1 VPPAAEDTP
10 ASPAWNEVRSWR
22 VRTRERLIAER
33 LALAPAVRSAQA
45 ERARGNLAGVD
56 LTAFAVLGI
65 YWPIRGEIDVR
76 DAAAAHLR
84 AGGRLVLPAVV
95 AKDAPVEF
103 RSWRPGDAMGRDLWK
118 IPVPREREVLRPDA
132 LIVPLVGFDEERY
145 RLGYGGGYYD
155 RTLAVLAPRPYC
167 IGLGFESGRL
177 RSVFPQP
184 HDTRMDVIV
193 TEAGLARPR

>member
-1 VPPAAEDTP
+1 
-10 ASPAWNEVRSWR
+10 
-22 VRTRERLIAER
+22 
-33 LALAPAVRSAQA
+33 
-45 ERARGNLAGVD
+45 
-56 LTAFAVLGI
+56 
-65 YWPIRGEIDVR
+65 
-76 DAAAAHLR
+76 
-84 AGGRLVLPAVV
+84 
-95 AKDAPVEF
+95 
-103 RSWRPGDAMGRDLWK
+103 MGRDLWK

-145 RLGYGGGYYD
+145 RLGYGGDYYD

-193 TEAGLARPR
+193 TEAGLAPAR